1 MTYGNGRPSLGAAKL
16 NTVATKF
23 GNGGRRI
30 DALRQLAYD
39 CGLTNEQARD
49 FGKLTATATWE
60 KLLLAHGLEF
70 EPRIE
75 TTDNTLTTASQ
86 KSTGERLCTQ
96 SSPAARQLNLLE
108 WVDFG
113 QFFAVSLASVGFV
126 VLVLSLWPQINPL
139 NLFPPVRI
147 NIQIGQK

>member
-1 MTYGNGRPSLGAAKL
+1 MTYGDGRPSLGAAKL
-16 NTVATKF
+16 NSVATKF

-70 EPRIE
+70 EPRVE
-75 TTDNTLTTASQ
+75 TTNSKVAIASQ
-86 KSTGERLCTQ
+86 ESAHQ
-96 SSPAARQLNLLE
+96 INLLD

-113 QFFAVSLASVGFV
+113 QLIAVSLASVGFA
-126 VLVLSLWPQINPL
+126 VLVLSLWPRINPL
-139 NLFPPVRI
+139 NLFPPIRI
-147 NIQIGQK
+147 NIQIGATK